1 MASDV
6 NQWTPGVTR
15 PGYYPRAP
23 SACVET
29 RMVEN
34 PNYDPVVSLLTVGL
48 HSTMLGARKGG
59 EVIIQ
64 AVIIACELPDTE
76 FAFSL
81 VFGFDPIGDIPKS
94 GCGGLQRIVRQRTMC
109 IAWTT
114 RRGMTV
120 WNGTLRP
127 RPLESP
133 H

>member
-76 FAFSL
+76 FAFNL
-81 VFGFDPIGDIPKS
+81 VFGFDPIGDIPRCRLYDTQVLVDTS
-94 GCGGLQRIVRQRTMC
+94 QYTI
-109 IAWTT
+109 
-114 RRGMTV
+114 
-120 WNGTLRP
+120 RP
-127 RPLESP
+127 RPRDRYMPRLF
-133 H
+133 